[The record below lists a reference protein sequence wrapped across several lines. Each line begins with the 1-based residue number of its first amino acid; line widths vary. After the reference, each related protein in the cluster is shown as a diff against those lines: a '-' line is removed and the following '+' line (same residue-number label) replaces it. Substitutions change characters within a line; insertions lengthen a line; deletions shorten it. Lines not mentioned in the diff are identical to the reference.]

1 MLDALVQPTY
11 ELLEVL
17 GLPLLFTI
25 FVLKGTL
32 IGKVF
37 PTSVFLPGYVL
48 ATRATYW
55 EAILIVVVVTV
66 AHVFGQ
72 FVIYLG
78 CRRHGRSFVASIP
91 YVGVDA
97 ESERYQRFDDWF
109 DRYGGVSIFVTN
121 VIPWTRGLIAIPAG
135 TGSYP
140 VSRYT
145 VHVTTS
151 TFLYHGLYV
160 AFALV
165 GVAVLF

>member
-1 MLDALVQPTY
+1 MLDAFLQSTY

-25 FVLKGTL
+25 FVLKGSL

-66 AHVFGQ
+66 AHVLGQ
-72 FVIYLG
+72 FVIYAG
-78 CRRHGRSFVASIP
+78 CRRYGRSFVSSIP
-91 YVGVDA
+91 YVDA
-97 ESERYQRFDDWF
+97 DPNSSRFQRFDDWF
-109 DRYGGVSIFVTN
+109 ERYGGISIFVTN

-140 VSRYT
+140 IGRYT

-160 AFALV
+160 ALALL
-165 GVAVLF
+165 GVAVLS